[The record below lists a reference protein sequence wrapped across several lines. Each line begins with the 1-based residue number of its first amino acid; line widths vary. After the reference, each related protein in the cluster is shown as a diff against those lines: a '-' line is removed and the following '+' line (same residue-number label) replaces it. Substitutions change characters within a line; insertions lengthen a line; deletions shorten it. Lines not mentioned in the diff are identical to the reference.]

1 MAFVVGAWRVAGA
14 VAVMVGPLGSCA
26 SRVHGAA
33 PWVHGAGVHSQVGTS
48 CPVTAGPP
56 VRHYVRV
63 AAPIVAPTRLPGV
76 AVGVVAV
83 LCGLAGAVLYQVNS
97 AAGRSVEPSFWLLST
112 CTALAYGGTGGFL
125 AARYRAPV
133 IRWVLL
139 GIGLCQGFSVLARE
153 YGVLAAAAGR
163 PLAGAAVWIGSWL
176 WAPAHVAIGALLP
189 LLLPDGRVPSR
200 RWLPALGLSVTAV
213 IGTAVWWALLPY
225 DLQDYPFDVAGLR
238 NPVGAAAT
246 AAPLVT
252 VASAALNALAVV
264 VALAS
269 VVFRWRRSGGAQRQQ
284 LKWLLLGGLATV
296 ALFVAGLTT
305 PQPTGELIAGLAV
318 LPLPLACA
326 IAVLRHRLWDV
337 DIVISR
343 SLRYGLLSAVVVA
356 VYVAAVGLLG
366 GVLGAGT
373 GAPIL
378 ATTVVALLVLPLH
391 ARLQQLVNRL
401 VHGDAEDPYTTLTRI
416 GDRLAATAD
425 PAEVAGR
432 VLPEVLAQ
440 LARVLRLRYAAIEL
454 ADGEIVAHGDRPAEV
469 VRLPL
474 EYGGAAVGALVLAV
488 EGRASGAER
497 RRLELLARQAAVAVH
512 ALLLARDVQRSRQ
525 LVVAARE
532 EERRWLRRDLHDGM
546 GPALAAVALQ
556 AETARDLVDRD
567 PAGATALLDRLV
579 PRLNDAVR
587 EVRALVHELRPP
599 TLDELGLAGAL
610 RELAARFATPGATVQ
625 VEISELGTLPA
636 AVDVAA
642 YRIVS
647 EAFTNVVR
655 HAAARTVRVSVHRT
669 CSRLELAVS
678 DDGIGI
684 GPTTGRGLGLA
695 SMRERAAELDG
706 QCTIGA
712 AQGGGTLVTA
722 SLPLRTEGPE

>member
-1 MAFVVGAWRVAGA
+1 M
-14 VAVMVGPLGSCA
+14 
-26 SRVHGAA
+26 
-33 PWVHGAGVHSQVGTS
+33 
-48 CPVTAGPP
+48 TAGPP
-56 VRHYVRV
+56 TRHYHYVRMAV
-63 AAPIVAPTRLPGV
+63 PIAAPARLPDV
-76 AVGVVAV
+76 VVGVVTV

-97 AAGRSVEPSFWLLST
+97 AVGRSLEPSFWLVST
-112 CTALAYGGTGGFL
+112 CTALAYGGTGVFL
-125 AARYRAPV
+125 AARDRSPV
-133 IRWVLL
+133 IRRVLL
-139 GIGLCQGFSVLARE
+139 GIGLCHGFSVLCRE

-163 PLAGAAVWIGSWL
+163 PLAGAAVWAGNWL

-213 IGTAVWWALLPY
+213 AGTAVWWALLPY
-225 DLQDYPFDVAGLR
+225 DLHDYPFDVAGLR
-238 NPVGAAAT
+238 NPVGAAAV

-269 VVFRWRRSGGAQRQQ
+269 AVFRWRRSGEAQRQQ

-296 ALFVAGLTT
+296 ALFLVGLTT
-305 PQPTGELIAGLAV
+305 PQPTGEVISGLAV

-326 IAVLRHRLWDV
+326 VAVLRYRLWDV
-337 DIVISR
+337 DVVISR

-356 VYVAAVGLLG
+356 GYVAAVGVLSG
-366 GVLGAGT
+366 ILGAGT

-391 ARLQQLVNRL
+391 GWLQRLVNRL
-401 VHGDAEDPYTTLTRI
+401 VHGDAEDPYTALARL
-416 GDRLAATAD
+416 GNRLAVTAD
-425 PAEVAGR
+425 PTEVASR
-432 VLPEVLAQ
+432 VLPEVLAK
-440 LARVLRLRYAAIEL
+440 LARVFRLRYAAIEL
-454 ADGEIVAHGDRPAEV
+454 ANGETIAHGNRPSDVA
-469 VRLPL
+469 RLPL
-474 EYGGAAVGALVLAV
+474 KYGGAKVGELLLATDGPGSV
-488 EGRASGAER
+488 TEH
-497 RRLELLARQAAVAVH
+497 RRLDLLAQQAAIAAH

-525 LVVAARE
+525 LVVTARE
-532 EERRWLRRDLHDGM
+532 EERRQLRRDLHDGM

-567 PAGATALLDRLV
+567 PAEATALLDRLV

-587 EVRALVHELRPP
+587 EVRALVHQLRPP
-599 TLDELGLAGAL
+599 TLDELGLPGAL
-610 RELAARFATPGATVQ
+610 RELATRFATPGTTVQ
-625 VEISELGTLPA
+625 VEIGELGTLPA

-642 YRIVS
+642 YRIVA
-647 EAFTNVVR
+647 EALTNAVR
-655 HAAARTVRVSVHRT
+655 HASAGTVRVSVHRT

-678 DDGIGI
+678 DDGSGI
-684 GPTTGRGLGLA
+684 DPAAGRGVGLA

-722 SLPLRTEGPE
+722 TLPLRMEKSG